1 MFASLIFQLSH
12 SEHSVSLSSNDGLER
27 RPELLGQ
34 SNGENESRVQAD
46 TPRQPDQDPVAGSE
60 TRNREEPSDHRQETL
75 LVDLSE
81 PSSGRDREA
90 SSKGRRRRDQSGT
103 DRERT
108 SHRQAPLDTDRKET
122 SSNLREQSSMNDRR
136 TRSDDSREKPS
147 SGRKQQ
153 SAGNGRKPSAD
164 NSEPSKEN
172 RESSGSHR
180 ETSTNNRELLDGNR
194 EPSDDNRDRSEA
206 NREPSVGNREQS
218 SNLRSEASSDK
229 REETSGGLQERTTT
243 NGADSKTVDRQ
254 ERTSVGRHEGR
265 TRNEQRHETSKNR
278 EGTSESQNNHDYRAS
293 FLNDSSFLS
302 LPTTLSPGQ
311 NTTTEALINTQRSTV
326 QSGLFSGDLISPR
339 GSDTLLTDSQTRDL
353 ISPRSSA
360 ITSSTGSRVIDGE
373 TTFTGNRRLEDSTAR
388 TTADDLLFRNYSTG
402 NSVSR
407 TNAAFTRDRGIL
419 ERDRGAPSSDSGLS
433 RGTSTRNREGG
444 SNKETSTQSRD
455 SDREN
460 RTKNREVSGPSRED
474 SAQSRNISDPVRED
488 SAQSRE
494 ISGPGREDSNQG
506 REVSG
511 STRDRTTQ
519 ARDIARN
526 SADISAPSTETSTT
540 SKDIRYQRSLSNFSG
555 REPYPA
561 FTRRSPQGSFVDDSD
576 IRRPPLYTSA
586 PSRPYSSLPYT
597 PHPAISPLSSPRDGE
612 VAVSSASRFDPSDD
626 TVSTEARES
635 PVTTQSR
642 LDRETPTG
650 SALSPLGA
658 YAGTSAPTTS
668 SKQFSEEKVKGTVT
682 NILCLKA
689 GFHSG
694 K

>member
-1 MFASLIFQLSH
+1 M
-12 SEHSVSLSSNDGLER
+12 V
-27 RPELLGQ
+27 
-34 SNGENESRVQAD
+34 
-46 TPRQPDQDPVAGSE
+46 
-60 TRNREEPSDHRQETL
+60 
-75 LVDLSE
+75 
-81 PSSGRDREA
+81 
-90 SSKGRRRRDQSGT
+90 
-103 DRERT
+103 
-108 SHRQAPLDTDRKET
+108 
-122 SSNLREQSSMNDRR
+122 
-136 TRSDDSREKPS
+136 
-147 SGRKQQ
+147 
-153 SAGNGRKPSAD
+153 
-164 NSEPSKEN
+164 
-172 RESSGSHR
+172 
-180 ETSTNNRELLDGNR
+180 
-194 EPSDDNRDRSEA
+194 
-206 NREPSVGNREQS
+206 
-218 SNLRSEASSDK
+218 
-229 REETSGGLQERTTT
+229 
-243 NGADSKTVDRQ
+243 
-254 ERTSVGRHEGR
+254 
-265 TRNEQRHETSKNR
+265 
-278 EGTSESQNNHDYRAS
+278 
-293 FLNDSSFLS
+293 
-302 LPTTLSPGQ
+302 
-311 NTTTEALINTQRSTV
+311 
-326 QSGLFSGDLISPR
+326 
-339 GSDTLLTDSQTRDL
+339 TDSQTRDL

-373 TTFTGNRRLEDSTAR
+373 TTFTGNRRLEDGTAR

-407 TNAAFTRDRGIL
+407 TNATFTRDRGIL

-433 RGTSTRNREGG
+433 RGASTRNREGG

-460 RTKNREVSGPSRED
+460 RTKNREVSGPSRDDSAKSRDPSRED
-474 SAQSRNISDPVRED
+474 STQSRNISDPGRED

-519 ARDIARN
+519 ARDIARI
-526 SADISAPSTETSTT
+526 SGDISAPSTETSTT
-540 SKDIRYQRSLSNFSG
+540 SKDSRYQRSLSDFSG

-597 PHPAISPLSSPRDGE
+597 PHPAISPLSSPREGE

-626 TVSTEARES
+626 TVSTESRES

-650 SALSPLGA
+650 SALSPRAA

-668 SKQFSEEKVKGTVT
+668 SKQFSEEKVKGTVM
-682 NILCLKA
+682 NILCLKT